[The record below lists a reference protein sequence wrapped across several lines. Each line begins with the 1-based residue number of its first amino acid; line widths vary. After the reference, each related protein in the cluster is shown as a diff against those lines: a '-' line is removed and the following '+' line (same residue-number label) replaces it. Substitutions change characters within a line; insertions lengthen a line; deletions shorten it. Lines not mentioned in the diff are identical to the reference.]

1 MSMKSKRYSIIFS
14 SIALFVALV
23 ALAFLPLEGLKETSG
38 DFNHSYPLW
47 MIIFGG
53 HDSLTGINFV
63 PSIYLIPL
71 YFLAILGSLIALMCY
86 NSKSLIALGA
96 LLALAS
102 AIDLCFTIQLMSL
115 STFLVTNNL
124 SLGVGLILTIVCDF
138 IVLILLIV
146 SFTFVFIYDRKYA
159 KK

>member
-23 ALAFLPLEGLKETSG
+23 ALAFLPLDGLIETSS

>member
-1 MSMKSKRYSIIFS
+1 MKSKRFSIIFS
-14 SIALFVALV
+14 SIALFIALL
-23 ALAFLPLEGLKETSG
+23 ALTFLPLDGFVETSG
-38 DFNHSYPLW
+38 DFHHTYPLW

-53 HDSLTGINFV
+53 HDALTGIDFA

-71 YFLAILGSLIALMCY
+71 YFLAILGALIALMCY
-86 NSKSLIALGA
+86 NSKSLIALGV

-102 AIDLCFTIQLMSL
+102 AIDLCFSIQLLSL

-124 SLGVGLILTIVCDF
+124 SFGLGLILTIVFDF
-138 IVLILLIV
+138 IVFILLIV
-146 SFTFVFIYDRKYA
+146 SFIFVYIYDRKYA